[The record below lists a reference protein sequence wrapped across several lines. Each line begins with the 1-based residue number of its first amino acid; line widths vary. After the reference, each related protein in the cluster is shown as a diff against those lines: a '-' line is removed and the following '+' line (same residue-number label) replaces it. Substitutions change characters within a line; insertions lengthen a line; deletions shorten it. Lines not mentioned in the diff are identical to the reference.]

1 MSRFINNFYFTLLMI
16 TLLAMFSIIFWEN
29 INLYMIMSLAII
41 FSTLITEIFLNNRYA
56 LSEKGKKMGL
66 TIIPIN
72 IIVFLLFVA
81 LIF

>member
-1 MSRFINNFYFTLLMI
+1 MSRFINIFYFTLLMT

-29 INLYMIMSLAII
+29 INLYMIMSISII
-41 FSTLITEIFLNNRYA
+41 FSTLITEIFLNNRYS

-72 IIVFLLFVA
+72 IIVFLLFVV

>member
-1 MSRFINNFYFTLLMI
+1 MSRFINSFYFTLLMT

-29 INLYMIMSLAII
+29 INLYMIMSISII
-41 FSTLITEIFLNNRYA
+41 FSTLITEIFLNNRYS

-72 IIVFLLFVA
+72 IIVFLLFVV

>member
-1 MSRFINNFYFTLLMI
+1 MSKFINNFYFTLSMI
-16 TLLAMFSIIFWEN
+16 TLLAMFSIVFWEN

-41 FSTLITEIFLNNRYA
+41 FSTLITETFVNSRYTF
-56 LSEKGKKMGL
+56 SEKGKKMGL

-72 IIVFLLFVA
+72 IIVFLLFVV

>member
-1 MSRFINNFYFTLLMI
+1 MSRFINNFYFTLLMT

-41 FSTLITEIFLNNRYA
+41 FSTLITETFVNNRYTS
-56 LSEKGKKMGL
+56 SEKGKKMGL

-81 LIF
+81 FIF

>member
-1 MSRFINNFYFTLLMI
+1 MSRFINSFYFTLLMT

-29 INLYMIMSLAII
+29 INLYMIMSIAII
-41 FSTLITEIFLNNRYA
+41 FSTLITEIFLNNRYS

-72 IIVFLLFVA
+72 IIVFLLFVV